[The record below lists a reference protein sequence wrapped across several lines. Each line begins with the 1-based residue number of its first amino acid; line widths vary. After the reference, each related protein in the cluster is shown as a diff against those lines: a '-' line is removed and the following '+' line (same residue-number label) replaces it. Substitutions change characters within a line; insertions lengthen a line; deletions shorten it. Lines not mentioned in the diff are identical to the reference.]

1 MRMWS
6 RTTTARQ
13 WRPTRDDPRVIYLAT
28 GLVLWLVRALVPTS
42 VVLVLGGVGVWL
54 AHRFGGLRARTGVIA
69 VAVIALGVLAWQ
81 TRSVRREFTHPE
93 VTMFRRYIA
102 DPIPDEVR
110 NLAPGSGSPL
120 FLHNSAIVTFEA
132 PAATLAALLDHSL
145 PGSTALEMLAELK
158 TRNGRDTVS
167 TSRVA
172 ADRGGAYARMDTTS
186 LPAGMLDAFPGA
198 HARVL
203 QEARRGL
210 EVYALAETG
219 DWGHFESVV
228 TYDRPAERV
237 HVQQFV
243 VRGAVQRD

>member
-1 MRMWS
+1 M
-6 RTTTARQ
+6 
-13 WRPTRDDPRVIYLAT
+13 IYLAT
-28 GLVLWLVRALVPTS
+28 GLFLWFVRALVPTS
-42 VVLVLGGVGVWL
+42 FVLVLGGVGAWL
-54 AHRFGGLRARTGVIA
+54 AHRFGGLPVRTGVIG
-69 VAVIALGVLAWQ
+69 VAVVALGVLGWQ

-93 VTMFRRYIA
+93 ITMFRRYIA

-120 FLHNSAIVTFEA
+120 VMSNSAIVRFEA
-132 PAATLAALLDHSL
+132 PTATLDALLNHSL
-145 PGSTALEMLAELK
+145 PGSTALEVLAELK

-172 ADRGGAYARMDTTS
+172 AGGGRAYARMDTTA
-186 LPAGMLDAFPGA
+186 LPTGMQEAFPGA

-219 DWGHFESVV
+219 EWGRFESVV

-237 HVQQFV
+237 HVQQLV
-243 VRGAVQRD
+243 VRAAVPGS